1 MQTAQTPDYSVP
13 DYLQQLRLAGKNFVV
28 LGAGQG
34 IGEATTHALA
44 QAGAR
49 VLCVD
54 REEDLAVRIA
64 KAVDGV
70 HFAGDVTSRDA
81 MQRAFDTAVHSFGDI
96 HGVVDIIGMADLR
109 PLVEFDDAAW
119 DRQFDVVVR
128 HAFLAVQIGGELIAK
143 AGGGTITFVGS
154 VAGDRI
160 IPRETAYASSK
171 AALHHFVRGAG
182 AEYAPRGVRVNA
194 VSPGFVR
201 TPRFDQMLGDEA
213 WRVVGE
219 SIPIGRAAMPAEV
232 AGPILF
238 LASNL
243 SAHMTGQIVV
253 VDGGS
258 TNLTPFPKV
267 FGAPKK
273 S

>member
-1 MQTAQTPDYSVP
+1 MAQTIDYSVP
-13 DYLQQLRLAGKNFVV
+13 DYPKLLRLDGKAFVV

-54 REEDLAVRIA
+54 REEELAVRIA
-64 KAVDGV
+64 KAVNGV
-70 HFAGDVTSRDA
+70 PFTGDVTSRET
-81 MQRAFDTAVHSFGDI
+81 MQRAFDAALRSFGEVR
-96 HGVVDIIGMADLR
+96 GVVDIIGMADLR
-109 PLVEFDDAAW
+109 PVAEFDDAAW
-119 DRQFDVVVR
+119 SRQFDVVVR

-160 IPRETAYASSK
+160 IPPETVYASSK

-182 AEYAPRGVRVNA
+182 TEYAPRRVRVNA

-201 TPRFDQMLGDEA
+201 TPRLNQLLPEQA
-213 WRVVGE
+213 WQAVGE

-238 LASNL
+238 LASEL

-258 TNLTPFPKV
+258 TNLTAFPKV
-267 FGAPKK
+267 FVGPKK

>member
-1 MQTAQTPDYSVP
+1 MTVQAPDYSVP
-13 DYLQQLRLAGKNFVV
+13 DYLNLLRLNGKTFVV

-34 IGEATTHALA
+34 IGEATSHALA

-49 VLCVD
+49 LLCVD
-54 REEDLAVRIA
+54 RDEELAVRIA
-64 KAVDGV
+64 KSVSGV
-70 HFAGDVTSRDA
+70 AFAADVTSREN
-81 MQRAFDTAVHSFGDI
+81 MQRAFDAAVRAFGAV

-109 PLVEFDDAAW
+109 PMADFDDAAW
-119 DRQFDVVVR
+119 SRQFDVVVR
-128 HAFLAVQIGGELIAK
+128 HAFLATQIGAELIAQ

-160 IPRETAYASSK
+160 VPPETVYASSK

-182 AEYAPRGVRVNA
+182 VEYAPRGVRVNA

-201 TPRFDQMLGDEA
+201 TPRLNQLLPEQA
-213 WRVVGE
+213 WQAVGE
-219 SIPIGRAAMPAEV
+219 TIPLGRAATPAEV
-232 AGPILF
+232 AGPLLF
-238 LASNL
+238 LASEL

-267 FGAPKK
+267 FVKK
-273 S
+273 A

>member
-1 MQTAQTPDYSVP
+1 MTHVPDYSVP
-13 DYLQQLRLAGKNFVV
+13 DYLRQLRLDGRNFIV

-34 IGEATTHALA
+34 IGEATAHALS

-54 REEDLAVRIA
+54 REEELAVQVAR
-64 KAVDGV
+64 AVNGV
-70 HFAGDVTSRDA
+70 PFVGDVILREN
-81 MQRAFDTAVHSFGDI
+81 MQRAFDTGVRSFGQI

-109 PLVEFDDAAW
+109 PVAEFDDAAW
-119 DRQFDVVVR
+119 ARQFDVVVR

-160 IPRETAYASSK
+160 VPPETVYASSK

-182 AEYAPRGVRVNA
+182 TEYAPRGVRVNA

-201 TPRFDQMLGDEA
+201 TPRLNQMLPEQA
-213 WRVVGE
+213 WQAVGE
-219 SIPIGRAAMPAEV
+219 SIPVGRAAMPAEI

-238 LASNL
+238 LASDL

-267 FGAPKK
+267 FVKPKT

>member
-1 MQTAQTPDYSVP
+1 MTTDTPDYSVP
-13 DYLQQLRLAGKNFVV
+13 DYLKQLRLDGKNFVL

-34 IGEATTHALA
+34 IGEATAHALA

-54 REEDLAVRIA
+54 REEELAARIA
-64 KAVDGV
+64 KAVNGV
-70 HFAGDVTSRDA
+70 PFAADVTTREN
-81 MQRAFDTAVHSFGDI
+81 MQRAFDTAVSSFGQV
-96 HGVVDIIGMADLR
+96 HGVVDIIGMAYLR
-109 PLVEFDDAAW
+109 PLLEFDDATW
-119 DRQFDVVVR
+119 TLQFDVVVR
-128 HAFLAVQIGGELIAK
+128 HAFLAVQIGAELIAK

-160 IPRETAYASSK
+160 VPPETVYASSK

-182 AEYAPRGVRVNA
+182 VEYAPRGVRVNA

-201 TPRFDQMLGDEA
+201 TPRLNQMLGAEA
-213 WRVVGE
+213 WRAVGE
-219 SIPIGRAAMPAEV
+219 SIPLGRAATPAEV
-232 AGPILF
+232 AGPLLF
-238 LASNL
+238 LASDL
-243 SAHMTGQIVV
+243 SAHMTGQIIV

-267 FGAPKK
+267 FVAPKK
-273 S
+273 G

>member
-1 MQTAQTPDYSVP
+1 MTTQTPDYSVP
-13 DYLQQLRLAGKNFVV
+13 DYLKLLRLDSKAFVV

-34 IGEATTHALA
+34 IGEATVHALA

-64 KAVDGV
+64 ETVNGV
-70 HFAGDVTSRDA
+70 PFVGDVTSRET
-81 MQRAFDTAVHSFGDI
+81 MQRAFDKAVRSFGQV
-96 HGVVDIIGMADLR
+96 HGVVDVIGMADLR
-109 PLVEFDDAAW
+109 PMAQFDDEAW
-119 DRQFDVVVR
+119 NRQFDVVVR
-128 HAFLAVQIGGELIAK
+128 HAFLATQIGAELIAQ

-160 IPRETAYASSK
+160 VPPETVYASSK

-182 AEYAPRGVRVNA
+182 VEYAPRGVRVNA

-201 TPRFDQMLGDEA
+201 TPRLNQLLPERA
-213 WRVVGE
+213 WQAVGE
-219 SIPIGRAAMPAEV
+219 STPLGRAAMPAEV

-238 LASNL
+238 LASEL

-267 FGAPKK
+267 FVGPGK

>member
-1 MQTAQTPDYSVP
+1 MTTDTPDYSVP
-13 DYLQQLRLAGKNFVV
+13 DYLKQLRLDGKAFVL

-34 IGEATTHALA
+34 IGEATAHALA

-54 REEDLAVRIA
+54 REEELAARIA
-64 KAVDGV
+64 KEVNGV
-70 HFAGDVTSRDA
+70 AFAGDVTSREI
-81 MQRAFDTAVHSFGDI
+81 MQRAFDAAVRSFGEV
-96 HGVVDIIGMADLR
+96 HGIVDIIGMADLR

-119 DRQFDVVVR
+119 SRQFDVVVR

-201 TPRFDQMLGDEA
+201 TPRLNQMLGDEA
-213 WRVVGE
+213 WRAVGE
-219 SIPIGRAAMPAEV
+219 AIPIGRAAMPAEI
-232 AGPILF
+232 AGPLLF
-238 LASNL
+238 LASGL
-243 SAHMTGQIVV
+243 SAHMTGQVIV

-273 S
+273 A

>member
-1 MQTAQTPDYSVP
+1 MTPDYSIP
-13 DYLQQLRLAGKNFVV
+13 DYLKLLRLDGRSFVV

-34 IGEATTHALA
+34 IGEATSYALA

-54 REEDLAVRIA
+54 REEELAVRIA
-64 KAVDGV
+64 RAVDGV
-70 HFAGDVTSRDA
+70 PFVGDVTLREN
-81 MQRAFDTAVHSFGDI
+81 MQRAFDTAVSSFGAV
-96 HGVVDIIGMADLR
+96 HGVVDIIGSADLR
-109 PLVEFDDAAW
+109 PVAEFDDAAW
-119 DRQFDVVVR
+119 ARQFDVVVR

-160 IPRETAYASSK
+160 IPPETVYASSK

-182 AEYAPRGVRVNA
+182 TEYAPRGVRVNA

-201 TPRFDQMLGDEA
+201 TPRLNQLLPEPA
-213 WRVVGE
+213 WQAVGA
-219 SIPIGRAAMPAEV
+219 SIPIGRAAMPAEI
-232 AGPILF
+232 AAPILF
-238 LASNL
+238 LASDM

-258 TNLTPFPKV
+258 TNLTPFPQV
-267 FGAPKK
+267 FAGPKQP
-273 S
+273 

>member
-1 MQTAQTPDYSVP
+1 MTAQTPDYSVP
-13 DYLQQLRLAGKNFVV
+13 DYLKQLRLDGKNFVV

-54 REEDLAVRIA
+54 REEELAVRIA
-64 KAVDGV
+64 KAVNGV
-70 HFAGDVTSRDA
+70 HFAADVTSRDN
-81 MQRAFDTAVHSFGDI
+81 MQRAFDAAVRAFGEV

-119 DRQFDVVVR
+119 ARQFDVVVR

-201 TPRFDQMLGDEA
+201 TPRLNQMLGEEA
-213 WRVVGE
+213 WRAVGE
-219 SIPIGRAAMPAEV
+219 AIPIGRAALPAEV

-238 LASNL
+238 LASSL

-273 S
+273 A